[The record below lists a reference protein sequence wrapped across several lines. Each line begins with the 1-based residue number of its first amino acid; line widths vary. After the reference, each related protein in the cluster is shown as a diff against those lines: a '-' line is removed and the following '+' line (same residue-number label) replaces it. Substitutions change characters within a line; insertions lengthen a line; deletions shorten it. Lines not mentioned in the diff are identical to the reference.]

1 MSSRVPSIQKIIA
14 AAEMTFDGMTQ
25 EVIGQKLGLN
35 QSRISQLKKSVVWQE
50 TIARLEL
57 LKQKAQSEAEKR
69 QQLLYAAESDRWFDQ
84 SRRMVQVCATT
95 YSKLMLVVNAGLDEA
110 QSNPD
115 KVAALE
121 QIKNVPNL
129 IKAALALQQEA
140 FDREYDEIE
149 ALKVLANAGWLPR
162 SILKLANEQ
171 SRDMRSRLREA
182 LAGVIPDNTQE
193 KRGITPET
201 AASIRRLL
209 LGIESSDAAEIPAE
223 MD

>member
-25 EVIGQKLGLN
+25 EAIGQKLGLN

-57 LKQKAQSEAEKR
+57 LKQKAQAEAEKR
-69 QQLLYAAESDRWFDQ
+69 QQLLYATESDRWFDQ

-110 QSNPD
+110 QLNPD

-121 QIKNVPNL
+121 QVRNVPNL

-171 SRDMRSRLREA
+171 SRNMRSRLREA
-182 LAGVIPDNTQE
+182 LAGVVPDSTQE